1 MRVRV
6 RFRFNTVSG
15 EVELFQIDDISAEE
29 ADGTEG
35 TARSRGPAHDAEHD
49 RISAEIGA
57 VAARRPGVEEVR
69 PLVTGIPSD
78 PSQWSQVRPVGAGQ
92 EESEPDVETG
102 ELGTQ

>member
-15 EVELFQIDDISAEE
+15 EVELFQVDDISAEG

-35 TARSRGPAHDAEHD
+35 VRSRGAAHDAEHD

-57 VAARRPGVEEVR
+57 VAARRPDVEEVR
-69 PLVTGIPSD
+69 PVVPGVPFD
-78 PSQWSQVRPVGAGQ
+78 PAQWSRIRPVRDRS
-92 EESEPDVETG
+92 EESEPGVETG
-102 ELGTQ
+102 ELGAQ